1 MLFRWAESTSSRN
14 LFGHMELPIQTAFP
28 KPLQGLITLP
38 FGLAVALLGVAAILA
53 GPVSSWMDFQQG
65 KAALPLKKPLG
76 ALDVGALLPY
86 RTIERQTLESTVVEA
101 LGTDQYIN
109 WTLEDTSV
117 PQTDPLRY
125 AHLFVTCDT
134 GGVNLVPHT
143 PDECRLG
150 AGYQAAQ
157 PHENID
163 IGVPIASPRTL
174 ESGGGLA
181 AGMIPVRLCTFLKTA
196 VFNRE
201 EVSVVYTFH
210 CNGRFVATRNGVRLL
225 INDMSNRYAY
235 FSKVEVSFP
244 RATREQS
251 LHGATKLLER
261 LLPVLVKDHFPDFEA
276 AETAARQSG

>member
-1 MLFRWAESTSSRN
+1 MTRIKKVPMLFSGAETKISRN
-14 LFGHMELPIQTAFP
+14 LFGHMELPIQTAFT
-28 KPLQGLITLP
+28 KPLAGLITLP
-38 FGLAVALLGVAAILA
+38 FGLAVALLGAAVILA

-65 KAALPLKKPLG
+65 KAPLPLKKPLG
-76 ALDVGALLPY
+76 ALDMEGLLPY
-86 RTIERQTLESTVVEA
+86 RAIERQALESTVVEA

-109 WTLEDTSV
+109 WLMEDTSV

-125 AHLFVTCDT
+125 AHLFVTYDT

-163 IGVPIASPRTL
+163 IHVP
-174 ESGGGLA
+174 LA
-181 AGMIPVRLCTFLKTA
+181 IPVRLCTFLKTA

-210 CNGRFVATRNGVRLL
+210 CNGQFVATRSGVRLL
-225 INDMSNRYAY
+225 INDMSNRHAY

-251 LHGATKLLER
+251 LQGAAKLFER
-261 LLPVLVKDHFPDFEA
+261 LMPVLVKDHFPDFEA
-276 AETAARQSG
+276 TESAARRSD

>member
-1 MLFRWAESTSSRN
+1 MLYSGAETNISRN
-14 LFGHMELPIQTAFP
+14 LFGHMELPIQTASS
-28 KPLQGLITLP
+28 KPLAGLFTPP
-38 FGLAVALLGVAAILA
+38 FGIAVAMLGAAVLLA

-76 ALDVGALLPY
+76 ALEVEKLLPY
-86 RTIERQTLESTVVEA
+86 LTIQRQALESTVVEA

-109 WTLEDTSV
+109 WVLEDPSV

-125 AHLFVTCDT
+125 AHLFVTYDT

-163 IGVPIASPRTL
+163 IDVPMT
-174 ESGGGLA
+174 
-181 AGMIPVRLCTFLKTA
+181 IPVRLCTFLKTA

-210 CNGRFVATRNGVRLL
+210 CNGKFVATRNGVRLL
-225 INDMSNRYAY
+225 INDLSNRHAY

-251 LHGATKLLER
+251 LQGAAKLFER

-276 AETAARQSG
+276 AENRHDP

>member
-1 MLFRWAESTSSRN
+1 MLSCRSETPTGRN
-14 LFGHMELPIQTAFP
+14 LFGHMELPIQTALS
-28 KPLQGLITLP
+28 KPFAGLVTLP
-38 FGLAVALLGVAAILA
+38 FGIAVGLLGTAAILA
-53 GPVSSWMDFQQG
+53 GPVASWMDFQQG
-65 KAALPLKKPLG
+65 KVSLPLKKPFG
-76 ALDVGALLPY
+76 ALDVEKLLPY
-86 RTIERQTLESTVVEA
+86 RAIERQALESTVVEA

-109 WTLEDTSV
+109 WLLEDTSA

-125 AHLFVTCDT
+125 AHLFVTYDT

-163 IGVPIASPRTL
+163 IDVPIKV
-174 ESGGGLA
+174 
-181 AGMIPVRLCTFLKTA
+181 PVRLCTFLKTA

-210 CNGRFVATRNGVRLL
+210 CNGKFVATRNGVRLL
-225 INDMSNRYAY
+225 INDLSNRYAY

-244 RATREQS
+244 RATRAQS
-251 LHGATKLLER
+251 IEGAAKLFER
-261 LLPVLVKDHFPDFEA
+261 LLPVLMKDHFPDFEA
-276 AETAARQSG
+276 AESAARQSR

>member
-1 MLFRWAESTSSRN
+1 
-14 LFGHMELPIQTAFP
+14 MELPIQTVSS
-28 KPLQGLITLP
+28 KPLTGFITLP
-38 FGLAVALLGVAAILA
+38 FVIAVALLGAAAILA

-76 ALDVGALLPY
+76 ALDEGVLLPY
-86 RTIERQTLESTVVEA
+86 RTIGRQVLESTVVEA

-125 AHLFVTCDT
+125 AHLFVTYDT

-163 IGVPIASPRTL
+163 IDIPMT
-174 ESGGGLA
+174 
-181 AGMIPVRLCTFLKTA
+181 IPVRLCTFLKTA

-210 CNGRFVATRNGVRLL
+210 CNGKFVATRSGVRLL
-225 INDMSNRYAY
+225 INDLSNRYAY

-244 RATREQS
+244 RATREQC
-251 LHGATKLLER
+251 LQGAAKLFGR
-261 LLPVLVKDHFPDFEA
+261 LLPALIKDHFPDFEA
-276 AETAARQSG
+276 AESAVRKSG

>member
-1 MLFRWAESTSSRN
+1 MLGA
-14 LFGHMELPIQTAFP
+14 
-28 KPLQGLITLP
+28 
-38 FGLAVALLGVAAILA
+38 AVLLA

-76 ALDVGALLPY
+76 ALEVEKLLPY
-86 RTIERQTLESTVVEA
+86 LTIQRQALESTVVEA

-109 WTLEDTSV
+109 WVLEDPSV

-125 AHLFVTCDT
+125 AHLFVTYDT

-163 IGVPIASPRTL
+163 IDVPIT
-174 ESGGGLA
+174 
-181 AGMIPVRLCTFLKTA
+181 IPVRLCTFLKTA

-210 CNGRFVATRNGVRLL
+210 CNGKFVATRNGVRLL
-225 INDMSNRYAY
+225 INDLSNRHAY

-251 LHGATKLLER
+251 LQGAAKLFER

-276 AETAARQSG
+276 AENRHDP

>member
-1 MLFRWAESTSSRN
+1 MLFSGAETKISRN
-14 LFGHMELPIQTAFP
+14 LFGHMELPIQTAFT
-28 KPLQGLITLP
+28 KPLAGLITLP
-38 FGLAVALLGVAAILA
+38 FGLAVALLGAAVILA

-65 KAALPLKKPLG
+65 KAPLPLKKPLG
-76 ALDVGALLPY
+76 ALDMEGLLPY
-86 RTIERQTLESTVVEA
+86 RAIERQALESTVVEA

-109 WTLEDTSV
+109 WLMEDTSV

-125 AHLFVTCDT
+125 AHLFVTYDT

-163 IGVPIASPRTL
+163 IHVP
-174 ESGGGLA
+174 LA
-181 AGMIPVRLCTFLKTA
+181 IPVRLCTFLKTA

-210 CNGRFVATRNGVRLL
+210 CNGQFVATRSGVRLL
-225 INDMSNRYAY
+225 INDMSNRHAY

-251 LHGATKLLER
+251 LQGAAKLFER
-261 LLPVLVKDHFPDFEA
+261 LMPVLVKDHFPDFEA
-276 AETAARQSG
+276 TESAARRSD

>member
-1 MLFRWAESTSSRN
+1 MLFRRAETDYSRN
-14 LFGHMELPIQTAFP
+14 LFSHMELPIQTSSS
-28 KPLQGLITLP
+28 KPLAGLITGP
-38 FGLAVALLGVAAILA
+38 FMFAVALLGAAAILA

-76 ALDVGALLPY
+76 ALDAEALLPY
-86 RTIERQTLESTVVEA
+86 RTIERQVLESTVVEA
-101 LGTDQYIN
+101 LETDQYIN
-109 WTLEDTSV
+109 WWLEDTSV
-117 PQTDPLRY
+117 PQSDPLRY
-125 AHLFVTCDT
+125 AQLFVTYYT

-157 PHENID
+157 PHENVDID
-163 IGVPIASPRTL
+163 VPLT
-174 ESGGGLA
+174 
-181 AGMIPVRLCTFLKTA
+181 IPVRLCTFLKTA

-210 CNGRFVATRNGVRLL
+210 CNGKFVATRNSVRLL

-244 RATREQS
+244 RATREQN
-251 LHGATKLLER
+251 LQGAAKLLER
-261 LLPVLVKDHFPDFEA
+261 LLPVLTRDHFPDFEA
-276 AETAARQSG
+276 AESAVRQSS